1 MIFNYIYDGIT
12 VYTLLFLLPYLDFKM
27 IDFRS
32 DTVTRPSMKMRNAMS
47 QAEVGDDVYGDDPTV
62 NELEQWS
69 AKRHGFEAAIFCSSG
84 TQANL
89 LALMAHCGRGDEYL
103 CGQQA
108 HNYKFEG
115 GGAAVLGSI
124 QPQPIE
130 NEKDGTISLTKLEQ
144 AIKPD
149 DSHFACTK
157 LVSIENTING
167 KVLPLQ
173 YLADLRSFV
182 DKHQLSLHLDGARVY
197 NAATALD
204 VDITEIAQY
213 FDTMSVCLSKGLGAP
228 IGSLLLGS
236 ADLITKARRWR
247 KVLGGG
253 MRQAGILCA
262 AAKIAL
268 TENVEKLKVDHE
280 NAKYLAVQLH
290 NIKGFEVN
298 VEQVTTNM
306 VFVKVDQAV
315 DIYAA
320 ATALKSENI
329 IISPSENMRL
339 VTHLDIS
346 KEDIDNFISA
356 LKLTLV

>member
-1 MIFNYIYDGIT
+1 
-12 VYTLLFLLPYLDFKM
+12 M

-32 DTVTRPSMKMRNAMS
+32 DTVTRPSFKMRNAMS

-69 AKRHGFEAAIFCSSG
+69 AKRHGFDAALFCSSG

-89 LALMAHCGRGDEYL
+89 LALMAHCQRGDEYL

-130 NEKDGTISLTKLEQ
+130 NEKDGTLCLTKLAQ

-149 DSHFACTK
+149 DSHFAHTK

-167 KVLPLQ
+167 KVLPLH
-173 YLADLRSFV
+173 YLAELREFV
-182 DKHQLSLHLDGARVY
+182 NKHQLSLHLDGARVY

-213 FDTMSVCLSKGLGAP
+213 FDSMSICLSKGLGAP

-236 ADLITKARRWR
+236 TQIIKQARRWR

-268 TENVEKLKVDHE
+268 TENVEKLKIDHE
-280 NAKYLAVQLH
+280 NAYYLAEQL
-290 NIKGFEVN
+290 NSISGFTVN

-306 VFVKVDQAV
+306 VFVKVNRSI
-315 DIYAA
+315 DINAMA
-320 ATALKSENI
+320 NALKTKNI

-346 KEDIDNFISA
+346 KTDIDSFIA
-356 LKLTLV
+356 AVKNQLTSVG